1 MSKGAVGFGC
11 GFATVR
17 SSRLRSTLLGVPTWC
32 SSPRGERFQSGGS
45 RSLLLQ
51 PIVAY
56 PSKFVVLLTFCVSL
70 VFPIFA
76 SLMSLSCFLRFE
88 QVASVFES
96 RVIFGIVHVDEA
108 VILKRFG
115 VDESSAPKL
124 VIQPQFKGDR
134 STVTHFDG
142 EIEFASICSFVANGL
157 HASLFGKAPHPSN
170 YGKAVLNDTGIL
182 PEVPPY
188 VHFSV
193 LFFSSS
199 RDIPSE
205 VTWLAKVFQDVVAV
219 SVVPPRNELIRNS
232 FRVEANSAATAI
244 AIHPK
249 VRVMRLNHTL
259 NPHPQSLKT
268 EP

>member
-1 MSKGAVGFGC
+1 M
-11 GFATVR
+11 
-17 SSRLRSTLLGVPTWC
+17 
-32 SSPRGERFQSGGS
+32 
-45 RSLLLQ
+45 
-51 PIVAY
+51 
-56 PSKFVVLLTFCVSL
+56 SL